1 MFGDLLGNMEE
12 KQKVMKEKLNTII
25 LTEETGDGAIK
36 VSANANREITNISIN
51 KEGIDLEDMEQL
63 EDLLMVAMNRV
74 LEKAAEQE
82 AIESQKMMKDMMPPG
97 LGGLGDLF
105 GS

>member
-12 KQKVMKEKLNTII
+12 KQKEMKAKLDTII
-25 LTEETGDGAIK
+25 LTEEIGGGAVK
-36 VSANANREITNISIN
+36 VSANANREITNIAIN
-51 KEGIDLEDMEQL
+51 KDAIDLEDMEQL
-63 EDLLMVAMNRV
+63 EDYLIEAMNRV
-74 LEKAAEQE
+74 LTKAAEQE

-97 LGGLGDLF
+97 LGGLGNLF

>member
-1 MFGDLLGNMEE
+1 MFGDILGNMEE
-12 KQKVMKEKLNTII
+12 KQNAMKEKLSTII
-25 LTEETGDGAIK
+25 LTEEADGSIQ
-36 VSANANREITNISIN
+36 VNANREITNISIK
-51 KEGIDLEDMEQL
+51 KEAIDLEDMDQL
-63 EDLLMVAMNRV
+63 EDLLMGAINRV
-74 LEKAAEQE
+74 LEKAVEQE

>member
-12 KQKVMKEKLNTII
+12 KQKAMKEKLNAII
-25 LTEETGDGAIK
+25 LTEEIGDGAIQ
-36 VSANANREITNISIN
+36 VSSNANREITNISIK
-51 KEGIDLEDMEQL
+51 KEAIDLEDMEQL
-63 EDLLMVAMNRV
+63 EDLLIEGINRV
-74 LEKAAEQE
+74 LEKAAEKE

>member
-12 KQKVMKEKLNTII
+12 KQKAMKEKLNTII
-25 LTEETGDGAIK
+25 LTEEVENGAVQ

-51 KEGIDLEDMEQL
+51 KEAIDLEDMEQL
-63 EDLLMVAMNRV
+63 EDLLMIAMNRV

-97 LGGLGDLF
+97 LGGLGGLF

>member
-12 KQKVMKEKLNTII
+12 KQKAMKEKLNTII
-25 LTEETGDGAIK
+25 LTEEVNDGAIQ
-36 VSANANREITNISIN
+36 VSANANREITNISIK
-51 KEGIDLEDMEQL
+51 KEAIDLEDMEQL
-63 EDLLMVAMNRV
+63 EDLLMVAINRV
-74 LEKAAEQE
+74 LDKAAEQE

>member
-12 KQKVMKEKLNTII
+12 KQKAMKEKLNTII
-25 LTEETGDGAIK
+25 LTEAAGDGAIE
-36 VSANANREITNISIN
+36 VTANANREITNISIK
-51 KEGIDLEDMEQL
+51 KEAIDMEDMEQL
-63 EDLLMVAMNRV
+63 EDLLMVAINRV
-74 LEKAAEQE
+74 LEKAAAEE
-82 AIESQKMMKDMMPPG
+82 GIESQKMMKDMMPPG

>member
-12 KQKVMKEKLNTII
+12 KQKAMKEKLNTII
-25 LTEETGDGAIK
+25 LTEEVNDGAIQ
-36 VSANANREITNISIN
+36 VTANANREITNISIK
-51 KEGIDLEDMEQL
+51 KEAIDLEDMEQL
-63 EDLLMVAMNRV
+63 EDLLMVAINRV

>member
-12 KQKVMKEKLNTII
+12 KQKAMKEKLNTII
-25 LTEETGDGAIK
+25 LTEEIEDGAIK
-36 VSANANREITNISIN
+36 VSANANREITNISITREAIN
-51 KEGIDLEDMEQL
+51 IEDSEQL
-63 EDLLMVAMNRV
+63 EDLLIEVVNRV
-74 LEKAAEQE
+74 LVKAAEQE

>member
-12 KQKVMKEKLNTII
+12 KQQAMKEKLSTII
-25 LTEETGDGAIK
+25 LTESVEGGAIE
-36 VSANANREITNISIN
+36 VTANANREITNISIK
-51 KEGIDLEDMEQL
+51 KEAIDLEDMEQL
-63 EDLLMVAMNRV
+63 EDLLMAAINRV
-74 LEKAAEQE
+74 LKTAAEQE

>member
-25 LTEETGDGAIK
+25 LTEATGDGAIQ
-36 VSANANREITNISIN
+36 VTANANREITNISIK
-51 KEGIDLEDMEQL
+51 KEAIDLEDMEQL
-63 EDLLMVAMNRV
+63 EDLLMVAINRV

>member
-12 KQKVMKEKLNTII
+12 KQKAMKEKLSTII
-25 LTEETGDGAIK
+25 LTAGADDGAIQ

-51 KEGIDLEDMEQL
+51 KEAVDLEDMEQL

-82 AIESQKMMKDMMPPG
+82 AVESQKMMKDMMPPG
-97 LGGLGDLF
+97 LDGLGGLF

>member
-12 KQKVMKEKLNTII
+12 KQQAMKEKLNTII
-25 LTEETGDGAIK
+25 LTESIEGGAIE
-36 VSANANREITNISIN
+36 VTANANREITNISIK
-51 KEGIDLEDMEQL
+51 KEAIDLEDMEQL
-63 EDLLMVAMNRV
+63 EDLLMAAINRV
-74 LEKAAEQE
+74 LKVAAEQE

>member
-1 MFGDLLGNMEE
+1 MGNMEE
-12 KQKVMKEKLNTII
+12 KQKAMKEKLNTII
-25 LTEETGDGAIK
+25 LTEDADGSIQ
-36 VSANANREITNISIN
+36 VTANANLEITNISIN
-51 KEGIDLEDMEQL
+51 KEAIDLEDMEQL
-63 EDLLMVAMNRV
+63 EDLLMGAINRV
-74 LEKAAEQE
+74 IEKATEQQ

>member
-12 KQKVMKEKLNTII
+12 KQKALREKLST
-25 LTEETGDGAIK
+25 LFVEAETSGIK
-36 VSANANREITNISIN
+36 VTANANGEITNISIN
-51 KEGIDLEDMEQL
+51 KEEIDLEDMEQL
-63 EDLLMVAMNRV
+63 EDLLTVTVNQA
-74 LEKAAEQE
+74 LDKAAETE
-82 AIESQKMMKDMMPPG
+82 AAETQNMMKDMMPPG

>member
-1 MFGDLLGNMEE
+1 MFGDLMGNMEE
-12 KQKVMKEKLNTII
+12 KQKAMKEKLNTII
-25 LTEETGDGAIK
+25 LTEDADGSIQ
-36 VSANANREITNISIN
+36 VTANANLEITNISIN
-51 KEGIDLEDMEQL
+51 KEAIDLEDMEQL
-63 EDLLMVAMNRV
+63 EDLLMGAINRV
-74 LEKAAEQE
+74 IEKATEQQ

>member
-12 KQKVMKEKLNTII
+12 KQKAMKEKLNTII
-25 LTEETGDGAIK
+25 LTEEVGDGVIQI
-36 VSANANREITNISIN
+36 SANANREITNISIK
-51 KEGIDLEDMEQL
+51 KEAIDLEDMEQL
-63 EDLLMVAMNRV
+63 EDLLMVAINRV

-82 AIESQKMMKDMMPPG
+82 GIESQKMMKDMMPPG